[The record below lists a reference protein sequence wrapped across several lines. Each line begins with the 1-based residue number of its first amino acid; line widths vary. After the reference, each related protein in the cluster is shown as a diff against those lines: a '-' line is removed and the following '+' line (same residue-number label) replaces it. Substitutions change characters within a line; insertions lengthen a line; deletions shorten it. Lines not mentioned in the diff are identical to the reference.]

1 MKEGATPAPSNSS
14 QCLCAQL
21 LKRSTLLRTVRA
33 KEKVKRVSGPKN
45 LPQEVSGRAHR
56 RDRMLR
62 ATASRGRRLKKQ
74 EGQLKNEERQMQ
86 KQEWRKGQKQGER
99 PHLLRVRRIGHPAR
113 LCPSEGWVNDLEQD
127 ARDGEDTNE
136 GVCWTEGDDETFQL
150 VYFGSDSC
158 LTSSPPGLR
167 DACSEA
173 GWTVVTRQSGNRQ
186 QCSRRR
192 GCFDKRGTVL
202 GSLWDDDNDMVLEQ
216 VADDRTKKGMV
227 KISADV
233 ESGAE
238 ANALPEN
245 MMQWIPM
252 KPSSASKSGKIFRG
266 AGGDPILA
274 RGERSVTGRTDE

>member
-1 MKEGATPAPSNSS
+1 
-14 QCLCAQL
+14 
-21 LKRSTLLRTVRA
+21 
-33 KEKVKRVSGPKN
+33 
-45 LPQEVSGRAHR
+45 
-56 RDRMLR
+56 
-62 ATASRGRRLKKQ
+62 
-74 EGQLKNEERQMQ
+74 MQ

-127 ARDGEDTNE
+127 APDGEDTNE

-216 VADDRTKKGMV
+216 VADDRTKKRNGEDLCRCREWRRGKRASREHDAV
-227 KISADV
+227 DSN
-233 ESGAE
+233 EAE
-238 ANALPEN
+238 FSLKVRKDLPRRRRRSHPCARRE
-245 MMQWIPM
+245 I
-252 KPSSASKSGKIFRG
+252 
-266 AGGDPILA
+266 GDWPN
-274 RGERSVTGRTDE
+274 G